1 MNISRRLR
9 FMTCGILFILLI
21 PLVAMQFT
29 TEVQWSVTDFIV
41 MGVLL
46 VLFVISLETIFRL
59 VHGNRLRTLLIATI
73 ALIFL
78 LIWAELAV
86 GIFNTPFAGS

>member
-1 MNISRRLR
+1 
-9 FMTCGILFILLI
+9 MTCGILFILLI

-41 MGVLL
+41 MGFLF